1 MSFKKTFCSS
11 PWFHMRI
18 DSDGAL
24 RYCRGVHKKDDEL
37 GNRLNVR
44 DISPKSFF
52 QNTMSTIR
60 TKILN
65 GETIPSCSYCYK
77 MEEHN
82 KISTRQKQLLKTG
95 IQIDNFE
102 KTIKSSPFFNEF
114 ELTAKNCAH
123 TNLLPQDWQ
132 IDLGNFCNSAC
143 IFCSPRNSSKLANEF
158 LKLGLIKN
166 LPGKNWVDNPE
177 LLQNFIS
184 LLEQSEKI
192 VYIHFLGGETVITPA
207 FKTILEKLIKTGM
220 NKNISI
226 GFTTNLTVFRE
237 DIIELL
243 IKFKEVNLG
252 MSIECLHQ
260 INDYLRWPSKID
272 EVKIILEKWLEVARK
287 HRWLVQLRPTPTV
300 FSIKYL
306 QSLYEYAFEKQISI
320 ESCNFLHDPE
330 FLKMSLLPIEDRQ
343 PIIENF
349 KNWIKSKKRFLTH
362 DTTIN
367 TRDPNVVK
375 NYLLQDAQ
383 SYINYLESTPEDIY
397 LWPKL
402 IEYLKKLERSRNNSI
417 LNYIPEYEKL
427 LRSSGY

>member
-18 DSDGAL
+18 DSDGSL
-24 RYCRGVHKKDDEL
+24 RYCRGVHKKADEL
-37 GNRLNVR
+37 GNRSNIR

-60 TKILN
+60 TKMLN
-65 GETIPSCSYCYK
+65 GGTISGCSYCYE
-77 MEEHN
+77 MEEQN
-82 KISTRQKQLLKTG
+82 KISPRQKQLLKTG

-102 KTIKSSPFFNEF
+102 KTIKSSPFFSEF
-114 ELTAKNCAH
+114 ESTAKDHGDVNS
-123 TNLLPQDWQ
+123 LPQDWQ
-132 IDLGNFCNSAC
+132 IDLGNFCNGAC
-143 IFCSPRNSSKLANEF
+143 IFCSPRNSSKLATEF

-166 LPGKNWVDNPE
+166 LPIKNWVDDPE

-184 LLEQSEKI
+184 LLEQSKKI

-207 FKTILEKLIKTGM
+207 FKIILTKLIETGM

-226 GFTTNLTVFRE
+226 GFTTNLTVWRE

-252 MSIECLHQ
+252 MSIECFHE
-260 INDYLRWPSKID
+260 INDYLRWPSKME
-272 EVKIILEKWLEVARK
+272 EVKIILEKWLEVARG
-287 HRWLVQLRPTPTV
+287 HQWLVQLRPTPTL
-300 FSIKYL
+300 FSIKHL
-306 QSLYEYAFEKQISI
+306 QSLYEYAFEKQIGI
-320 ESCNFLHDPE
+320 ESCNFLNEPE
-330 FLKMSLLPIEDRQ
+330 FLKISLLPTEYRQ

-349 KNWIKSKKRFLTH
+349 KNWIKSKESFLTH
-362 DTTIN
+362 DTIIN

-383 SYINYLESTPEDIY
+383 SYINYLENTSEEKH

-402 IEYLKKLERSRNNSI
+402 IEYLKKLEQSRNNSI